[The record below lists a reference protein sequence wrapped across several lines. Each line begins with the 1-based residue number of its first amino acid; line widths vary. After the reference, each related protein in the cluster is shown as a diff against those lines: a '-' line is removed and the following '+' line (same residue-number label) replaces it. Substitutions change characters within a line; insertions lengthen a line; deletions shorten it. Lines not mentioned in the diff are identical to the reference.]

1 MRSEFELIRRHFVR
15 PAPGTRLSVGDD
27 CALMTPSPGQE
38 LAVSTDVL
46 VAERHFFGNTDP
58 YRLGRKSAAVNLSDI
73 AAMGA
78 RPRWATLGITLSPA
92 QDEPWV
98 EAFARGFH
106 EELRAHGTDWV
117 GGDTTAG
124 PLAMIAVTLLG
135 EVPPGQALLR
145 SGARAGDDIWVS
157 GTPGDAALGLRF
169 LKESLPLSEEDRRYC
184 LARLETPTPRVAL
197 GLALRGIAH
206 AAIDVS
212 DGLLADLGHILDAS
226 EVGACLELARI
237 PRSMAMLRQQALPDW
252 PLLVLS
258 GGDDYELCFTAAPE
272 SAAAVQRAA
281 AAADVP
287 VARIGTVTDK
297 GDRILYDGD
306 GRPMDMAWQGFDHFR
321 NA

>member
-1 MRSEFELIRRHFVR
+1 MPSEFDLIRRHFTH

-27 CALMTPSPGQE
+27 CALMSPSPGQE

-46 VAERHFFGNTDP
+46 VAEHHFFGNTDP
-58 YRLGRKSAAVNLSDI
+58 YRLGRKAAAVNLSDA

-106 EELRAHGTDWV
+106 EELRSHGTDWV

-124 PLAMIAVTLLG
+124 PVAMIAVTILA

-145 SGARAGDDIWVS
+145 SGARPGDDIWVS
-157 GTPGDAALGLRF
+157 GTPGDAALGLKV
-169 LKESLPLSEEDRRYC
+169 LKEGLVMSGEDRRHC
-184 LARLETPTPRVAL
+184 LDRLEIPTPRVML
-197 GLALRGIAH
+197 GLGLRGLAH

-226 EVGACLELARI
+226 GTGACLEFARV
-237 PRSMAMLRQQALPDW
+237 PLSKAMVHQQGLSDW
-252 PLLVLS
+252 PLLVLA

-272 SAAAVQRAA
+272 SAPAIQRAA
-281 AAADVP
+281 ASADVP
-287 VARIGTVTDK
+287 VARIGKVTDS
-297 GDRILYDGD
+297 GDRILYDSD

-321 NA
+321 NV

>member
-1 MRSEFELIRRHFVR
+1 MRSEFELIRRHFVH

-46 VAERHFFGNTDP
+46 VAGRHFFDNADP

-106 EELRAHGTDWV
+106 DELQAHGTDWV
-117 GGDTTAG
+117 GGDTTSG
-124 PLAMIAVTLLG
+124 PVAMIAVTILG

-157 GTPGDAALGLRF
+157 GTPGDAALGLHF
-169 LKESLPLSEEDRRYC
+169 LKESLPLSEEDRHHC
-184 LARLETPTPRVAL
+184 LARLETPTPRVVL
-197 GLALRGIAH
+197 GLGLRGIAH

-226 EVGACLELARI
+226 GVGASLELARM
-237 PRSMAMLRQQALPDW
+237 PRSAAMLRQQTLPDW
-252 PLLVLS
+252 PLLMLT
-258 GGDDYELCFTAAPE
+258 GGDDYELCFTAAPG
-272 SAAAVQRAA
+272 AAPLVQRAA
-281 AAADVP
+281 AAAAVP
-287 VARIGTVTDK
+287 VTQIGSVTDK
-297 GDRILYDGD
+297 GERILYDGD
-306 GRPMDMAWQGFDHFR
+306 GHPMDMAWQGFDHFR